1 LLHAVTFGAQHLGA
15 MRVLAT
21 LPPGQAAT
29 AQTLHSSLGT
39 GLAMGALTLLAG
51 PLYARFGGDA
61 FWAMAALC
69 AAALPFALGLRAAL
83 RRHGARPAREGDPT

>member
-1 LLHAVTFGAQHLGA
+1 
-15 MRVLAT
+15 MRVLAS

-39 GLAMGALTLLAG
+39 GLAMGVLTLLSG
-51 PLYARFGGDA
+51 PLYARFGGDG

-69 AAALPFALGLRAAL
+69 AAALPVVLGLRAAL
-83 RRHGARPAREGDPT
+83 RRRGPDGGDAARV